1 MNVLVTIQQLPGE
14 RIPAR
19 GFKIKV
25 VKYGLLAVMFLLLAG
40 TRAALA
46 GPLED
51 GESARQRGD
60 RATALKLWL
69 PLARQGNAE
78 AQARVGLLYSNLD
91 APDRAAAA
99 AWTRLAARQ
108 GHAEAQATLAA
119 LYEGGAGVPRD
130 LVRAYMWRSVWGA
143 RQTGENAK
151 TAAILRDM
159 LAGRMTAAQSNEAQ
173 DLAKACAASNYRQCG
188 EPEVD
193 ASKLAGAPVL
203 AAAAAASAA
212 AAAPKAVPRAPAQSP
227 AQKPPKK
234 KKKKPAPAKA

>member
-1 MNVLVTIQQLPGE
+1 MKVLKS
-14 RIPAR
+14 
-19 GFKIKV
+19 GF
-25 VKYGLLAVMFLLLAG
+25 LLAALALLVA
-40 TRAALA
+40 TRVTLA

-51 GESARQRGD
+51 GEAARQRGD

-69 PLARQGNAE
+69 PLAKQGNAE
-78 AQARVGLLYSNLD
+78 AQARAGLLYSNLD
-91 APDRAAAA
+91 APDHAAAA

-159 LAGRMTAAQSNEAQ
+159 LAGRMTATQSKEAQ

-193 ASKLAGAPVL
+193 ASRLAGAPVL
-203 AAAAAASAA
+203 AGAAAATAA
-212 AAAPKAVPRAPAQSP
+212 AARAAPKAAPKAVPKAPAKSP